1 MSHSKLNSAVQ
12 NQPREKYATLVLTE
26 LPFGAAAVAEARAAA
41 SKRVG
46 HMKRGV
52 TNRRKQRNPYIV
64 KYSSFAALFGD
75 EPRALCRQR
84 FEP

>member
-52 TNRRKQRNPYIV
+52 TNGENRETLIV
-64 KYSSFAALFGD
+64 KYSSFAALVGTS
-75 EPRALCRQR
+75 RAHL
-84 FEP
+84 PAAL

>member
-41 SKRVG
+41 SRRVG
-46 HMKRGV
+46 HMKLWNDESE
-52 TNRRKQRNPYIV
+52 NRTEKFRK
-64 KYSSFAALFGD
+64 
-75 EPRALCRQR
+75 
-84 FEP
+84 